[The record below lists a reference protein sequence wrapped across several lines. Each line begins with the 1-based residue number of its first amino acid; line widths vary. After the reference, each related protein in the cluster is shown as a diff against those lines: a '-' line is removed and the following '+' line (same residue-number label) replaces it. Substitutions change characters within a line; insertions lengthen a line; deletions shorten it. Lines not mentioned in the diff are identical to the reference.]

1 MGINTIKYM
10 LSAVLLFSTLTAFPI
25 GQPRRHLLPR
35 NIISQRAAK
44 AQRAISYTGEK
55 RQLVV
60 LASFSD
66 LDFREE
72 NPLQIWDSIFNMPN
86 FTKEPYYGSVHDYFY
101 DQSNGKFNLSFDLP
115 ALQADSLPAE
125 LWVKLNT
132 VTART
137 LRCKDQ
143 GLIPYSNGM

>member
-1 MGINTIKYM
+1 M
-10 LSAVLLFSTLTAFPI
+10 LSALLLLGSLTAFSI

-66 LDFREE
+66 LDFRQEE
-72 NPLQIWDSIFNMPN
+72 PIPLWDSIFNMPN
-86 FTKEPYYGSVHDYFY
+86 FTEEPYYGSVHDFFTTRAMV
-101 DQSNGKFNLSFDLP
+101 SSTCISISMPSRLTTSTP
-115 ALQADSLPAE
+115 PMAVRRPMMPMPHCSSLP
-125 LWVKLNT
+125 
-132 VTART
+132 
-137 LRCKDQ
+137 
-143 GLIPYSNGM
+143 